1 MVTNFVEIIY
11 LRWKR
16 SSKKI
21 YIFRIF
27 RFVSSLKLFF
37 TINRRPHI
45 SYEIS
50 KILQDLFLKWKFKR
64 CKHISNALKFSF
76 GKYSVDNLI
85 DLLLRDRQDGG
96 FFRREK
102 GNFIHNEAIRK
113 DRGSGIGS
121 GTVRAFLPV
130 DFLEERLV
138 CGHLEF
144 MRGCLPPGKC
154 YARVI
159 TYILEGRES
168 RTGRPLAAFNHH
180 YTLARFLR
188 LLAP

>member
-1 MVTNFVEIIY
+1 M
-11 LRWKR
+11 
-16 SSKKI
+16 
-21 YIFRIF
+21 
-27 RFVSSLKLFF
+27 
-37 TINRRPHI
+37 
-45 SYEIS
+45 
-50 KILQDLFLKWKFKR
+50 
-64 CKHISNALKFSF
+64 
-76 GKYSVDNLI
+76 DNLI
-85 DLLLRDRQDGG
+85 DLRDRQDGG
-96 FFRREK
+96 FFQREK

-121 GTVRAFLPV
+121 GTVRAFLPA

>member
-1 MVTNFVEIIY
+1 M
-11 LRWKR
+11 
-16 SSKKI
+16 
-21 YIFRIF
+21 F
-27 RFVSSLKLFF
+27 RFVSFLKIIFF
-37 TINRRPHI
+37 TI
-45 SYEIS
+45 
-50 KILQDLFLKWKFKR
+50 KR
-64 CKHISNALKFSF
+64 KKKTQHLVSNVLTFSVHSGNKH
-76 GKYSVDNLI
+76 SVDLV
-85 DLLLRDRQDGG
+85 LRVSSRSYLEGSCLPPM
-96 FFRREK
+96 EK
-102 GNFIHNEAIRK
+102 GNFIHNETIRE
-113 DRGSGIGS
+113 DGGSGIGS
-121 GTVRAFLPV
+121 GTVRAFLPA